1 MTFFRLDAIGAG
13 LPVLA
18 ARDEL
23 EAALTS
29 GIAVLQAPPGTG
41 KTTLVPPLVAELL
54 PPGAGR
60 VLVTQPRRI
69 ATRAA
74 ARRLASLSGSRL
86 GEQVG
91 FSVRGEHRAG
101 RDTRVEFVT
110 TGLLVRRLLA
120 DPGLDGVGAVVLD
133 EVHERSLDTDL
144 AFAMVRELREL
155 RPELVVVAM
164 SATLDAG
171 RWAQLL
177 GDDTSP
183 APVVAVAADL
193 HPLEIRWEPA
203 PPGVQRLGERGVTFD
218 FLDHLAAT
226 TARALDGTPE
236 GNALV
241 FVPGA
246 READQVAERLRG
258 KGIPADALSG
268 SLEGRRQDEVL
279 ADRDGR
285 RVIVATAVAES
296 SLTVPGVRIVVDAGL
311 AREPRYDVGRGM
323 SGLVTVS
330 EARASAEQRA
340 GRAARLGPGLAI
352 RCFPQSDWPR
362 LRAFTTPEIATADLT
377 QAALTLACWGS
388 PRGAG
393 LALPDEPPA
402 AAMAAAEETLRGL
415 GAVDEQGRATARGR
429 AIAAVP
435 ADPRLARALLDGAPV
450 VGSRVAAEAVALL
463 TADERAPGGDLEAL
477 RATLRQGRSPAAA
490 RWQQETARLEG
501 LVRGVRGDASV
512 PAGQALAFLV
522 ALAHP
527 DRIARRRGGP
537 ESAVYLLASGT
548 GVALDRASRLR
559 GQEWLAVSE
568 MTRGRTTDGSGAVV
582 RAAVPITRELAE
594 AAAEHLRREGTEAA
608 WSGGRVTARRRDLLG
623 AIELSATAV
632 APTPLQAR
640 AAVLE
645 VLRGQGLGLDGPG
658 LLSWPEPALALRRRL
673 ALLHHVVG
681 DPWPAMDE
689 ASLLARAD
697 DWLAPE
703 LDRLADGVQASRLD
717 LVSALRRL
725 LPWPAAGRL
734 DELVPERLEV
744 PTGSRVRLDY
754 PEDPSDRVVMAV
766 KLQECF
772 GLVETPRI
780 VDGRVPVLLHL
791 LSPARRPLAV
801 TDDLKS
807 FWVNA
812 YPSVRAENRGRYAK
826 HPWPEDPLTAP
837 PRRGTSLSGR

>member
-1 MTFFRLDAIGAG
+1 MVFRLDVIGAG

-23 EAALTS
+23 EAALTG

-41 KTTLVPPLVAELL
+41 KTTLLPPLVAGLL
-54 PPGAGR
+54 APEVGR
-60 VLVTQPRRI
+60 VVVTQPRRI
-69 ATRAA
+69 AARAA
-74 ARRLASLSGSRL
+74 ARRLASLTGARL
-86 GEQVG
+86 GDQVG

-101 RDTRVEFVT
+101 PETRVEFVT
-110 TGLLVRRLLA
+110 TGLLVRRLLT
-120 DPGLDGVGAVVLD
+120 DPALDGVGAVILD
-133 EVHERSLDTDL
+133 EVHERSLDGDL

-164 SATLDAG
+164 SATLDAA
-171 RWAQLL
+171 RWAELL
-177 GDDTSP
+177 GDEGSP
-183 APVVAVAADL
+183 APVVAIAADL
-193 HPLEIRWEPA
+193 RPLEVRWEPA
-203 PPGVQRLGERGVTFD
+203 PPGVQRLSERGVTFD

-226 TARALDGTPE
+226 TARALAGLPE

-246 READQVAERLRG
+246 WEAEQTAERLRT
-258 KGIPADALSG
+258 KGIDADALSG
-268 SLEGRRQDEVL
+268 SLDGRRQDEIL
-279 ADRDGR
+279 TERPGQ

-311 AREPRYDVGRGM
+311 AREPRYDLGRGM

-362 LRAFTTPEIATADLT
+362 LRPFTTPEIVTADLT
-377 QAALTLACWGS
+377 QAALTLACWGA
-388 PRGAG
+388 PRGGG
-393 LALPDEPPA
+393 LALPDAPPVA
-402 AAMAAAEETLRGL
+402 AITAAEETLRSL
-415 GAVDEQGRATARGR
+415 GAIDDDGRATARGR

-435 ADPRLARALLDGAPV
+435 ADPRLARALLDGAPL
-450 VGSRVAAEAVALL
+450 VGDRLAAEVVALL
-463 TADERAPGGDLEAL
+463 ALDERAPGGDLEAL
-477 RATLRQGRSPAAA
+477 LTLLRQGRTPVAA
-490 RWQQETARLEG
+490 RWRQEAERLQR
-501 LVRGVRGDASV
+501 LVRGVAGQHSGV
-512 PAGQALAFLV
+512 SGGQALALLV

-537 ESAVYLLASGT
+537 ESAAYLMASGT
-548 GVALDRASRLR
+548 GVVLDQASRLR
-559 GQEWLAVSE
+559 GQEWLAVAE
-568 MTRGRTTDGSGAVV
+568 MARGRTADGSGALV
-582 RAAVPITRELAE
+582 RAAAPLTRDLAE
-594 AAAEHLRREGTEAA
+594 AAAEHLRREATDAV
-608 WSGGRVTARRRDLLG
+608 WSGGRVTARRRELLG
-623 AIELSATAV
+623 AIELSSTAV
-632 APTPLQAR
+632 PPTPLQAR
-640 AAVLE
+640 AAMLQT
-645 VLRGQGLGLDGPG
+645 LQQQGLGLDGPG
-658 LLSWPEPALALRRRL
+658 LLDWPEPAVALRRRL
-673 ALLHHVVG
+673 ALLHHVLG

-744 PTGSRVRLDY
+744 PTGSHIRLDY
-754 PEDPSDRVVMAV
+754 PEDPTGRVVLAV

-772 GLVETPRI
+772 GLLDTPRI
-780 VDGRVPVLLHL
+780 IDGRVPILLHL

-801 TDDLKS
+801 TDDLAS
-807 FWVNA
+807 FWANA
-812 YPSVRAENRGRYAK
+812 YPGVRAENRGRYAK

-837 PRRGTSLSGR
+837 PRRGTSRSGK